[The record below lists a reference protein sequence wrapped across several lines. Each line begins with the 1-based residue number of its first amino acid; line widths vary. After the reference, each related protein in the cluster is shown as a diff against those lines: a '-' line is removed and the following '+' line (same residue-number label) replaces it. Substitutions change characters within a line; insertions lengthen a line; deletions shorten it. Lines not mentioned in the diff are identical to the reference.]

1 MKAFADLLERL
12 VYTRSRNSKLE
23 LIARYLKA
31 TPDPDRGW
39 ALAALTGELSLPAV
53 PPSIIRA
60 LVEQR
65 VDPVLFAMS
74 HAYVGD
80 LAETVALIWPPPEV
94 PPATPDAPPLSV
106 TVLSRQTPTRPHS
119 PSPS

>member
-74 HAYVGD
+74 HDYVGA
-80 LAETVALIWPPPEV
+80 LAETVALRSEERRDGKEGVSTWR
-94 PPATPDAPPLSV
+94 
-106 TVLSRQTPTRPHS
+106 SRWS
-119 PSPS
+119 A